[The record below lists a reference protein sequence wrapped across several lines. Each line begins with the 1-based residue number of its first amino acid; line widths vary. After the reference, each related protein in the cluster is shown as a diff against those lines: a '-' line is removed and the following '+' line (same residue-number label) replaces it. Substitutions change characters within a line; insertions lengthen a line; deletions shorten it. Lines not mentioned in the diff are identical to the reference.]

1 MTGYVLYIFFLSYGH
16 FSCSC
21 SSISQIQGVADVDT
35 PTHAIFRYVQTKK
48 SMVKQSTIDTQ
59 SHPSLHTSFYT
70 PPYTHCHCQ
79 HSYQPSHCPSHYP
92 MTIIKR
98 KHQLYLNF
106 LNNFLLPLEPIKG
119 FLTQPHFLYIL
130 KTLPTVARE
139 IYKRLLIFL
148 FDI

>member
-35 PTHAIFRYVQTKK
+35 PTHAIFRCVQTKK

-79 HSYQPSHCPSHYP
+79 HSHQPSHCPSHYP
-92 MTIIKR
+92 MTIMKKKTPTIFEFLE
-98 KHQLYLNF
+98 QLSSS
-106 LNNFLLPLEPIKG
+106 PR
-119 FLTQPHFLYIL
+119 
-130 KTLPTVARE
+130 A
-139 IYKRLLIFL
+139 YKRILDTTPLPIYSQ
-148 FDI
+148 DSSNSSPRNM